1 VPLVFSVG
9 GVQLIATLSTWT
21 VGGVPLVDPD
31 PVLAG
36 LPPPDVLLV
45 DVVLVDVLPLDVPLV
60 DVPVVDVPLV
70 DVPLVD
76 VPLVDVPLVDVPL
89 VDVPPPAE
97 LPAPADVLWAGT
109 VFGVDVELA
118 AAADELP
125 SLPQPESASPKA
137 AAAAK

>member
-1 VPLVFSVG
+1 LVFSVG

-60 DVPVVDVPLV
+60 DVPLV

-76 VPLVDVPLVDVPL
+76 VPV

-97 LPAPADVLWAGT
+97 VPAPADVLWAGT
-109 VFGVDVELA
+109 VLGVDVELA
-118 AAADELP
+118 AAAGELP